1 MTVKEKKAEYDKEY
15 RLKNLEKIKTRSL
28 EYRNNRKDITKERWK
43 NYEKLNKDTISE
55 KKKLYY
61 KNNKSKILETCKKY
75 RDNNPKEKSGLKGTG
90 NYNITLAERHR
101 DIWINTKIFLYK
113 LKMTDINNQVF
124 FKYGLT
130 KNIRN
135 RLYYIPYDVE
145 ILELIE
151 LNKYDAVYKERE
163 LLEKVTS
170 YTPLT
175 KFGGHTE
182 CFIL

>member
-1 MTVKEKKAEYDKEY
+1 MKEVYLQY
-15 RLKNLEKIKTRSL
+15 
-28 EYRNNRKDITKERWK
+28 
-43 NYEKLNKDTISE
+43 KLLHIYPLQLFL
-55 KKKLYY
+55 KLYIY
-61 KNNKSKILETCKKY
+61 K
-75 RDNNPKEKSGLKGTG
+75 
-90 NYNITLAERHR
+90 
-101 DIWINTKIFLYK
+101 
-113 LKMTDINNQVF
+113 VF